1 MPLSRLR
8 PSSIGLAISLLF
20 ALGGI
25 FAIDRALAAGFRS
38 RVQIRAV
45 ESAARV
51 EGFLVVHAQAL
62 QSVRGLYLD
71 PNRVVTQEQ
80 FESLL
85 SSLIQYAPAFRRIWI
100 TDSSSRIQFQ
110 DLLGSGGSTLPPGT
124 RVYTVRTQPF
134 GEAIRRARAT
144 KLTQISSIGL
154 LSSGERGLLLIQ
166 PLFVGDRFIGFAG
179 GTLTSNSILQF
190 VEKQEPIIRG
200 RIVILTASDTV
211 STSGDGLVPHGL
223 PVDSASATI
232 HVPGSDSWRLLVV
245 QQATD
250 QSVRFLLWS
259 VGLATL
265 GTLLIGLLHERRQGL
280 RLADRS
286 AELERLS
293 SELLRANRVKSE
305 FLANVSH
312 ELRTPLNAI
321 VGFVELLRDGV
332 YGELNPRQAGPVE
345 RIASSAS
352 HLRQLVDQILDLA
365 KMAAGRLDV
374 QWEVIDLKPFILDL
388 TSEIEALRAER
399 GLALSISI
407 SGSLPRVRTDPMHL
421 RQIVL
426 NLLGNALKFTPS
438 GGIAIRGRL
447 VDLTNV
453 GSSSSSSSS
462 EESRAVKAV
471 PQTGTWVA
479 LDVADTGVGIAKN
492 DQERIFEEFE
502 QVNAGSRTDSMQR
515 GTGLGLPISRR
526 LARLL
531 GGELT
536 VVSEPG
542 KGSTFTV
549 WIPVLGQQK
558 SSGVFSPGKVGR
570 ATLPDSTLQQHMK
583 L

>member
-1 MPLSRLR
+1 MLIGRLR
-8 PSSIGLAISLLF
+8 PSSIALAVSLLF

-25 FAIDRALAAGFRS
+25 FAIDRALADSNRS
-38 RVQIRAV
+38 RVQIQAV

-51 EGFLVVHAQAL
+51 EGFLAMHAQAL

-71 PNRVVTQEQ
+71 PSREVTEEQ

-85 SSLIQYAPAFRRIWI
+85 LSLVQYAPAFRRVWI
-100 TDSSSRIQFQ
+100 TDSTGRIRFQ
-110 DLLGSGGSTLPPGT
+110 DLLGKEGAALPKDT
-124 RVYTVRTQPF
+124 RVDTVHAQPF
-134 GEAIRRARAT
+134 YDVIQRARSS
-144 KLTQISSIGL
+144 KKTQISAMGHL
-154 LSSGERGLLLIQ
+154 GSGERGILMLQ

-179 GTLTSNSILQF
+179 GTLTSQSIVEF
-190 VEKQEPIIRG
+190 VQQQEPQRHGEVII
-200 RIVILTASDTV
+200 IAASDTV
-211 STSGDGLVPHGL
+211 SSPSSPATHRRL
-223 PVDSASATI
+223 PVDSASASI
-232 HVPGSDSWRLLVV
+232 QIPGGGTWRLIAI
-245 QQATD
+245 QQVTD
-250 QSVRFLLWS
+250 QSIRFLLWG

-293 SELLRANRVKSE
+293 TELLRANRVKSE

-332 YGELNPRQAGPVE
+332 YGELNNRQSGPVE
-345 RIASSAS
+345 RIASSAN

-374 QWEVIDLKPFILDL
+374 QWEVIELKAFVVDL
-388 TSEIEALRAER
+388 TSEIEALLTER
-399 GLALSISI
+399 GLTLSISV
-407 SGSLPRVRTDPMHL
+407 STSLPRVRTDPMHL

-438 GGIAIRGRL
+438 GGIAVCARL
-447 VDLTNV
+447 IDFANE
-453 GSSSSSSSS
+453 SSGDGVH
-462 EESRAVKAV
+462 ALPPTAL
-471 PQTGTWVA
+471 QMGTWVTVE
-479 LDVADTGVGIAKN
+479 VADTGVGIART

-502 QVNAGSRTDSMQR
+502 QVNAGPRTDSMQR

-536 VVSEPG
+536 VVSDVG
-542 KGSTFTV
+542 RGSTFTV
-549 WIPVLGQQK
+549 WLPLAGQPK
-558 SSGVFSPGKVGR
+558 ESGVFSAERGR
-570 ATLPDSTLQQHMK
+570 RNTVDSLAAEE
-583 L
+583 LRS

>member
-1 MPLSRLR
+1 MPISRLR
-8 PSSIGLAISLLF
+8 PSSIGLAVSLLF

-25 FAIDRALAAGFRS
+25 FAIDRTLAAGFRS
-38 RVQIRAV
+38 RVQIHAV

-51 EGFLVVHAQAL
+51 QSFLVVHAQAL

-71 PNRVVTQEQ
+71 PSRVVTQEQ

-85 SSLIQYAPAFRRIWI
+85 SSLIQYAPAFRRVWI
-100 TDSSSRIQFQ
+100 TDSTSRIQFQ
-110 DLLGSGGSTLPPGT
+110 VLLGAGGSTLPPGT
-124 RVYTVRTQPF
+124 RVDTVHTQPF

-154 LSSGERGLLLIQ
+154 LGSGERGLLLIQ
-166 PLFVGDRFIGFAG
+166 PLFVGDHFIGFAG
-179 GTLTSNSILQF
+179 GTMTSNSILEF
-190 VEKQEPIIRG
+190 VQSQEPALRG
-200 RIVILTASDTV
+200 RIVILTPTDTM
-211 STSGDGLVPHGL
+211 STSGDGSLPHGL
-223 PVDSASATI
+223 PIDSASASVHI
-232 HVPGSDSWRLLVV
+232 PGSGSWRLLVV

-332 YGELNPRQAGPVE
+332 YGELNSRQAGPVE

-388 TSEIEALRAER
+388 TSEIEALRTER

-421 RQIVL
+421 RQIIL

-447 VDLTNV
+447 VDLTTP
-453 GSSSSSSSS
+453 GSSSP
-462 EESRAVKAV
+462 EELRAIKGA
-471 PQTGTWVA
+471 PQSGTWVA

-549 WIPVLGQQK
+549 WIPVVGQQK
-558 SSGVFSPGKVGR
+558 SSGVFSPGKTGK
-570 ATLPDSTLQQHMK
+570 AALPDTTYQQPTTL
-583 L
+583 